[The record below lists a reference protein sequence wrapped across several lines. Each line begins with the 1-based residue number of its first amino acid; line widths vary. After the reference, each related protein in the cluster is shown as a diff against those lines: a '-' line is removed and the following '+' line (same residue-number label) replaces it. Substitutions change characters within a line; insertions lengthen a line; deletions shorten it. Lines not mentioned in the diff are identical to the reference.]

1 MPPISISPPMQEIT
15 FAIEAALITG
25 GSLALLTLASR
36 VPAAADQAL
45 AAPPAPPKLD
55 HRPSPRTQLE
65 GQTVVQLQQLARAR
79 GLSGVSRLRKADL
92 IEELLSA

>member
-1 MPPISISPPMQEIT
+1 MQEIT

-45 AAPPAPPKLD
+45 AALPAPPKLD

>member
-1 MPPISISPPMQEIT
+1 MQEIT

-45 AAPPAPPKLD
+45 AAPPAPSKFA